1 MTHPISRITAV
12 LAGTLVAA
20 CMGQAA
26 ETRGESPPAM
36 SNPTRENKQIVRRL
50 FEDGMNQGNVAAI
63 DELIAAEYADP
74 VGGRGPQ
81 AFKDVMVR
89 LKTAFPDL
97 KYTVDELLGEGD
109 QVAIRWHWTGTHQ
122 GNFRGLAPTQRS
134 VTNTGNAIFHLRAGK
149 IVAASLETDRLGFL
163 QGIGV
168 VPANEVLF
176 APRSGRSG
184 EP

>member
-1 MTHPISRITAV
+1 
-12 LAGTLVAA
+12 
-20 CMGQAA
+20 
-26 ETRGESPPAM
+26 M
-36 SNPTRENKQIVRRL
+36 SNPTRENKQLVRRL
-50 FEDGMNQGNVAAI
+50 FEDGMNHGNVAAI

-74 VGGRGPQ
+74 AGGRGPQ

-97 KYTVDELLGEGD
+97 TYTVDELLGEGD
-109 QVAIRWHWTGTHQ
+109 QVAIRWHWTGTHR
-122 GNFRGLAPTQRS
+122 GTFRGLAPTERS
-134 VTNTGNAIFHLRAGK
+134 VTNTGNAIFRVRAGK

-176 APRSGRSG
+176 APRAPAAQR
-184 EP
+184 PAPP